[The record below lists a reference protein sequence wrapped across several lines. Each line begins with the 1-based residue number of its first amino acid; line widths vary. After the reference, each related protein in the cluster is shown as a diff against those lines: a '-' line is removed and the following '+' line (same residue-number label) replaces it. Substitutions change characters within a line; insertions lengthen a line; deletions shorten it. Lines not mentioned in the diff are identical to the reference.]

1 MGPGI
6 YWDLARVETDWL
18 NMINKILEEDPN
30 NQFMLELKKEK
41 QELVTMFTDIARQY
55 EEELKNA

>member
-1 MGPGI
+1 
-6 YWDLARVETDWL
+6 
-18 NMINKILEEDPN
+18 MINKILEEDPN